1 MYVSALFVGTSA
13 LMVGMSI
20 LLYLKSKK
28 IKWPTKNRSSL
39 ERKKTIPS
47 FQTPDEEKN
56 KINELNCV
64 GN

>member
-28 IKWPTKNRSSL
+28 LKLPNSISTRKSL
-39 ERKKTIPS
+39 ERKKTETS
-47 FQTPDEEKN
+47 FR
-56 KINELNCV
+56 
-64 GN
+64 